1 MSILHPLT
9 CGFAKVV
16 TFEHLTRNAIKNQNV
31 APTKNAKGSNLKE
44 TYEKLQLFF
53 GIDYFKINYTTFRN
67 KYPSI
72 IDQIRSIGKQNPD
85 VKEHI
90 LNTISKSE
98 WSLLSGQLK
107 SRQTLEN
114 CDGCLKKGIYRS
126 VLAQFP
132 IKSLWLRKKAEKAG
146 LFKEKNLRD
155 ITQKTLNK
163 LNKQLKRDHGTSFTT
178 EVKKVFKKERKQI
191 NKGDIIRATKE
202 NIEQQWKETAVER
215 LVSIY

>member
-107 SRQTLEN
+107 SRQSLEN

-132 IKSLWLRKKAEKAG
+132 INSLWLQKKQ
-146 LFKEKNLRD
+146 RR
-155 ITQKTLNK
+155 QVY
-163 LNKQLKRDHGTSFTT
+163 LK
-178 EVKKVFKKERKQI
+178 KKIFVILPKKH
-191 NKGDIIRATKE
+191 
-202 NIEQQWKETAVER
+202 
-215 LVSIY
+215 

>member
-1 MSILHPLT
+1 MSILDPLT

-72 IDQIRSIGKQNPD
+72 IDQIRSIGKRNPD
-85 VKEHI
+85 VKKHV
-90 LNTISKSE
+90 LNTFSKSE
-98 WSLLSGQLK
+98 WSLLSGELK
-107 SRQTLEN
+107 SRHSLEN

-155 ITQKTLNK
+155 ITQKTLSK
-163 LNKQLKRDHGTSFTT
+163 LNKQLKQDHGTSFTT
-178 EVKKVFKKERKQI
+178 DVRKVFKERKQM
-191 NKGDIIRATKE
+191 NKGHLIRATKE
-202 NIEQQWKETAVER
+202 NIE
-215 LVSIY
+215 

>member
-1 MSILHPLT
+1 MSILDPLT

-16 TFEHLTRNAIKNQNV
+16 TFEHLTRNAIKNQNM

-72 IDQIRSIGKQNPD
+72 VDQIRSIGKRNPD
-85 VKEHI
+85 VKEHV
-90 LNTISKSE
+90 LNTFSKSE
-98 WSLLSGQLK
+98 WSLLSGELK
-107 SRQTLEN
+107 SRHSLEN
-114 CDGCLKKGIYRS
+114 CDGCLEKEIYRS
-126 VLAQFP
+126 ALAQFP
-132 IKSLWLRKKAEKAG
+132 IRSLWLQKKAEKAG

-163 LNKQLKRDHGTSFTT
+163 LNNSLNAIMVHRLLRRSRKFFKRREYKSI
-178 EVKKVFKKERKQI
+178 KEI
-191 NKGDIIRATKE
+191 
-202 NIEQQWKETAVER
+202 
-215 LVSIY
+215 

>member
-1 MSILHPLT
+1 MSILDPLT

-16 TFEHLTRNAIKNQNV
+16 TFEYLTRNVIKNQNV

-44 TYEKLQLFF
+44 TYEELQLFF
-53 GIDYFKINYTTFRN
+53 GIDYFKINHTTFRN

-72 IDQIRSIGKQNPD
+72 IDQIRSIDKQNPD
-85 VKEHI
+85 VKEHV
-90 LNTISKSE
+90 LNTFSKSE
-98 WSLLSGQLK
+98 WSLLSGELK
-107 SRQTLEN
+107 SRHSLEN

-126 VLAQFP
+126 MLAQFP

-163 LNKQLKRDHGTSFTT
+163 LNNSLNAIMVHRLLRRSRKFFKRREYKSI
-178 EVKKVFKKERKQI
+178 KEI
-191 NKGDIIRATKE
+191 
-202 NIEQQWKETAVER
+202 
-215 LVSIY
+215 